1 MPVSHLMFH
10 SSFGPAIHIAG
21 PQYFVLVIFI
31 IITSLRCVDWET
43 APCYLQLLMTSQK
56 TFPFRIDHVGY
67 LISVNPLS
75 RTSVNPINICG
86 DKAMFQRPAYFQG
99 TVFRDKITEN

>member
-1 MPVSHLMFH
+1 M
-10 SSFGPAIHIAG
+10 
-21 PQYFVLVIFI
+21 
-31 IITSLRCVDWET
+31 LRCVDWET

-56 TFPFRIDHVGY
+56 TFPVRIDHVGY

-99 TVFRDKITEN
+99 TVFRDKMTEN

>member
-1 MPVSHLMFH
+1 
-10 SSFGPAIHIAG
+10 
-21 PQYFVLVIFI
+21 
-31 IITSLRCVDWET
+31 
-43 APCYLQLLMTSQK
+43 MTSQK
-56 TFPFRIDHVGY
+56 TFPVRIDHVGY

-99 TVFRDKITEN
+99 TVFRDKMTVKWTLLTKLGMMRMSGGHISKANASTVPMVSHCTDKSG